1 MDAEPTDPIS
11 SVTAATYD
19 LVGETL
25 KGIAE
30 GPMEAYR
37 QIKSN
42 DKGKRPAHVRMHSR
56 SVSSTSEISPSVVDN
71 NTSTRSS
78 RVIHESPVPEIE
90 KSIIS
95 DVDYDPS
102 LVDGNHEQQSGL
114 LPEPE
119 PSRRRRRGLQR
130 GSMATNIVEPIGK
143 VAVATSKGIVRIV
156 GAGVKSPMTFT
167 YGLTRGFHNMPKMY
181 GDKTVRDVET
191 VTDVKSGLS
200 AAGKVRDSLISSYLD
215 DSLHLL

>member
-56 SVSSTSEISPSVVDN
+56 SVSSTSDISPSVVDY
-71 NTSTRSS
+71 TSTRSS
-78 RVIHESPVPEIE
+78 RAIPESPVPEIE

-102 LVDGNHEQQSGL
+102 LVNGNHEQPSSL
-114 LPEPE
+114 LAEAE
-119 PSRRRRRGLQR
+119 PSRRRRRGLPR
-130 GSMATNIVEPIGK
+130 GSMATTIAEPIGK

-200 AAGKVRDSLISSYLD
+200 AAGKVRDSLISSHLD